1 MKKLLFIIGGKSTG
15 IEIREVVDQFY
26 NEVFDEVFNVIGESE
41 LSCNYSFIRDN
52 EMLSYFDRNDT
63 ELYYIISISNHKIRK
78 KFINEFAYKKIKPF
92 NVIHPKSMISK
103 SAVLGKG
110 IYIAHGAVISSFAK
124 VEDHCMIN
132 YEGLIG
138 HDSVVEENCILN
150 PGCKISGNVVIGN
163 NTLIG
168 SNSFIKQGLI
178 VGENVLVDAMCY
190 IERNIGPNKM
200 YKSKI
205 ELKEFKNIFK

>member
-26 NEVFDEVFNVIGESE
+26 EEEFDEVLNVIGDSE
-41 LSCNYSFIRDN
+41 ISCNYSFIRDK
-52 EMLSYFDRNDT
+52 EMHYYFNRKDID
-63 ELYYIISISNHKIRK
+63 LYYIISISIHKLRR
-78 KFINEFAYKKIKPF
+78 KFIFKFSDKGIKPY

-103 SAVLGKG
+103 SAVLEKG
-110 IYIAHGAVISSFAK
+110 IYVAHGATISSFAK
-124 VEDHCMIN
+124 VKDHCIIN
-132 YEGLIG
+132 YEALIG

-150 PGCKISGNVVIGN
+150 PGCKISGNVTIGN

-168 SNSFIKQGLI
+168 SNSFIKQGLR

>member
-15 IEIREVVDQFY
+15 VEIRELVDQFY
-26 NEVFDEVFNVIGESE
+26 DDVFDEVLNVIGESE
-41 LSCNYSFIRDN
+41 LSCNYSFIRDK
-52 EMLSYFDRNDT
+52 EMLSYYNRNDI

-78 KFINEFAYKKIKPF
+78 KFISKFVEKKIQPF

-110 IYIAHGAVISSFAK
+110 IYVAHAAAISSFAK

-132 YEGLIG
+132 YEVLIG
-138 HDSVVEENCILN
+138 HDSLVEENCILN

-168 SNSFIKQGLI
+168 SNSFIKQGLV

-190 IERNIGPNKM
+190 IEKNIGPNKM